1 MSTKTGRVMHN
12 ARDPDRNKEDKDMGW
27 GCSGGMG
34 GCDGEREK
42 GGKIEVKWERKRD
55 KEAERRGI
63 RQLNDN

>member
-1 MSTKTGRVMHN
+1 MHN

-42 GGKIEVKWERKRD
+42 GGGRGKEGGTEGGREGGREEERD
-55 KEAERRGI
+55 I
-63 RQLNDN
+63 IYIYNISL